1 MNEPIPNRLSKI
13 KAVLFDVDGVL
24 TDGSINV
31 DSFGNQS
38 ISFNVKDG
46 QLISFMQKNGYIFG
60 AISGRKSEPVA
71 HRLSSLNIDFIRLG
85 IQDKRSS
92 FDEFKTL
99 FSLDACSICY
109 IGDDVIDL
117 SVLSSVGFS
126 VSPSDAIHLVKDRAD
141 YVALSPGGGGV
152 LREVID
158 KIIWN
163 DKTLLE
169 GLETY
174 YGFS

>member
-1 MNEPIPNRLSKI
+1 MNESTPNRLSKI
-13 KAVLFDVDGVL
+13 KAILFDVDGVL
-24 TDGSINV
+24 TDGWINI
-31 DSFGNQS
+31 DSLGNQS
-38 ISFNVKDG
+38 INFNVKDG

-60 AISGRKSEPVA
+60 AISGRKSEPVV

-85 IQDKRSS
+85 IQDKRVSL
-92 FDEFKTL
+92 DEFKTL
-99 FSLDACSICY
+99 FSLESCSICY

-117 SVLSSVGFS
+117 GVLSSVGFS
-126 VSPSDAIHLVKDRAD
+126 VSPSDAVHLVKDRVD

-158 KIIWN
+158 KIILN
-163 DKTLLE
+163 DETLFERLE
-169 GLETY
+169 MH